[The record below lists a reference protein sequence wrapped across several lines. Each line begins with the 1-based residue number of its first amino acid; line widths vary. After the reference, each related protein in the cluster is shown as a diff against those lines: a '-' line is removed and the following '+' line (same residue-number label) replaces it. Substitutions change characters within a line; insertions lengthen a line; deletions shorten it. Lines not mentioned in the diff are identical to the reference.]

1 MISSQLILII
11 YSKTMIKVFKK
22 RFPLIKCET
31 NTNDLKTEFDDKNH
45 CINTIESIDCKKSS
59 FQSNI
64 EENNLNVKKIRSD
77 FIIDVPKGRHTKIEF
92 KVRGQRTAIVHVCK
106 ATINRK
112 NGKIKAIKQIAS
124 TTIQ

>member
-1 MISSQLILII
+1 
-11 YSKTMIKVFKK
+11 MIKVFKK

-31 NTNDLKTEFDDKNH
+31 NTKDLKTEFKEEIDCKNH
-45 CINTIESIDCKKSS
+45 CINTISS
-59 FQSNI
+59 NGGKRSAFESNI

-77 FIIDVPKGRHTKIEF
+77 FIIDVPKGRHTNIEF
-92 KVRGQRTAIVHVCK
+92 KISGQRTAIVHVCK
-106 ATINRK
+106 ATINPN

>member
-1 MISSQLILII
+1 
-11 YSKTMIKVFKK
+11 MIKVFKK
-22 RFPLIKCET
+22 RFPLIKCEK
-31 NTNDLKTEFDDKNH
+31 NTNDLKTEFKQEFDDKNH
-45 CINTIESIDCKKSS
+45 CINTIESIDRKRSS
-59 FQSNI
+59 FESNI

-92 KVRGQRTAIVHVCK
+92 KISGSGQRTAIVHVCK
-106 ATINRK
+106 ATINQK